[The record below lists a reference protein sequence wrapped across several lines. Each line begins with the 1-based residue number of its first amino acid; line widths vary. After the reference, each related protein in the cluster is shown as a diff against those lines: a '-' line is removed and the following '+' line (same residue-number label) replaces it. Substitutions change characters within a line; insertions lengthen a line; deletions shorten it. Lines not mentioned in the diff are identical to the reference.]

1 MTLEELREKYIDEKL
16 EADWDSLMPKERIAL
31 YLGQMEEY
39 FTPKRQRTSINQN
52 DNELPGDIYI
62 NKKNVEWGDLTEEG
76 KKQVSDDIL
85 NK

>member
-1 MTLEELREKYIDEKL
+1 MTLEELRQDYIDNQML
-16 EADWDSLMPKERIAL
+16 DDWQALSPKERIAL

-52 DNELPGDIYI
+52 DKDLP
-62 NKKNVEWGDLTEEG
+62 
-76 KKQVSDDIL
+76 DDIF